1 MCSII
6 INKINK
12 DLTNIVREYLLSN
25 YKEKYDTII
34 KARIS
39 TGISSIKSQYFYL
52 WFS

>member
-25 YKEKYDTII
+25 YKEKYDTNYKSKNIYRYI
-34 KARIS
+34 K
-39 TGISSIKSQYFYL
+39 Y
-52 WFS
+52 